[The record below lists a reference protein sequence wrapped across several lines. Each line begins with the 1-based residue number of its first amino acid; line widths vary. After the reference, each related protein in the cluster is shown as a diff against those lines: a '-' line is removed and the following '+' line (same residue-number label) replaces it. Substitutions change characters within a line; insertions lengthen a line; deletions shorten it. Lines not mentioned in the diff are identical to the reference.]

1 MNCSI
6 CKRELEYHNKYHKGG
21 RGWFHKETNSIYD
34 HRASPD
40 WNVEPTGSTIPQEDY
55 FEPVK
60 NIGVF
65 PKPKI
70 ERKDN
75 TK

>member
-1 MNCSI
+1 MGK
-6 CKRELEYHNKYHKGG
+6 KRIKKKRTIE
-21 RGWFHKETNSIYD
+21 
-34 HRASPD
+34 PD
-40 WNVEPTGSTIPQEDY
+40 GSMIPQKDW
-55 FEPVK
+55 FKPVK